1 MTCKSFWRVCDFDSV
16 FLTIKKIKERF
27 LRLNPTVYNL
37 KLHKSDKNSRNLPRW
52 PITDLP
58 TMCLSLLCFCSLI
71 ITAHKALDFKLISI
85 DFFFS
90 DALGTCTWRNQRS
103 LKASVSSTICLR
115 SESDMSCTVEGYLGR
130 FDWVQQVNSLA
141 RPIIYTTTV
150 MDKSLGTLCI
160 SGAFSNSHRSNPS
173 PHPTI
178 NAGRVYPE
186 FFFLVSTLCRVGGGQ
201 TAKKF
206 WKGCTI
212 LWGNREM
219 KEKYE

>member
-1 MTCKSFWRVCDFDSV
+1 MS
-16 FLTIKKIKERF
+16 
-27 LRLNPTVYNL
+27 LNPTVYDL
-37 KLHKSDKNSRNLPRW
+37 KLHKSDKNSRNLPRL
-52 PITDLP
+52 PITDLS

-85 DFFFS
+85 EFVFFS

-103 LKASVSSTICLR
+103 LKANVSSTICLR
-115 SESDMSCTVEGYLGR
+115 SESDTSCAVEGYLGR
-130 FDWVQQVNSLA
+130 FDWVQQANSRA

-150 MDKSLGTLCI
+150 MDKSLGTLSI
-160 SGAFSNSHRSNPS
+160 SGAFSNSQRSNPS

-186 FFFLVSTLCRVGGGQ
+186 FFFRVSTLCRVGGGQ
-201 TAKKF
+201 TAKKN

-219 KEKYE
+219 EEKYE

>member
-1 MTCKSFWRVCDFDSV
+1 MS
-16 FLTIKKIKERF
+16 
-27 LRLNPTVYNL
+27 LNPTVYDL
-37 KLHKSDKNSRNLPRW
+37 KLHKSDKNSLNLPRL

-85 DFFFS
+85 EFFFP
-90 DALGTCTWRNQRS
+90 DALDTWTWRNQRS

-115 SESDMSCTVEGYLGR
+115 SESDTSCTVEGYLGR
-130 FDWVQQVNSLA
+130 LDWVQQANSRA

-160 SGAFSNSHRSNPS
+160 SGAFSNSHQSNPS

-178 NAGRVYPE
+178 NVGRVYPE
-186 FFFLVSTLCRVGGGQ
+186 FFFRVSTLCRVGGGR
-201 TAKKF
+201 TAKKI

>member
-1 MTCKSFWRVCDFDSV
+1 M
-16 FLTIKKIKERF
+16 
-27 LRLNPTVYNL
+27 RLNPTVYNL

-85 DFFFS
+85 EFFFFS

-130 FDWVQQVNSLA
+130 FDWVQQANSLA

-150 MDKSLGTLCI
+150 MDKSFGTLCI

-206 WKGCTI
+206 
-212 LWGNREM
+212 
-219 KEKYE
+219 